1 MDVLDL
7 RDRLVSGYA
16 DYVRNFIPVR
26 GQRLREA
33 VDAELDSGL
42 LWPEPLL
49 GLNPAFELGGSIKEL
64 VGQDILH
71 LGCADIF
78 RVKRNDQSSR
88 ELRLFS
94 YQVEVTEAARRGV
107 SYVLTMGTG
116 SGKSLGYIIP
126 IVDTVLREKD
136 ALRAGKRHSY
146 HRNMFQTS
154 TGAALRRP
162 ATSDR
167 RWGS

>member
-1 MDVLDL
+1 MDVFDL
-7 RDRLVSGYA
+7 RDRLISDYA
-16 DYVRNFIPVR
+16 DYVRSFVPVR
-26 GQRLREA
+26 DQRLREA
-33 VDAELDSGL
+33 VNAELDAGL
-42 LWPEPLL
+42 LWPQPRL
-49 GLNPAFELGGSIKEL
+49 GLNPAFEAGASIDEL
-64 VGQDILH
+64 VGQGVLH
-71 LGCADIF
+71 PGCADIF
-78 RVKRNDQSSR
+78 RVKRDGQPSR
-88 ELRLFS
+88 ELRLFRH
-94 YQVEVTEAARRGV
+94 QVDAIGAARRGV
-107 SYVLTMGTG
+107 SYVLTTGTG